1 MLSWRDPSLIL
12 REGTSFNRLS
22 PYYLGKGKT
31 YEKGNCDT
39 ALYYAGLTGFDCLI
53 DLESDEQSIGRATM
67 NVH

>member
-1 MLSWRDPSLIL
+1 VKEPPLTDYPH
-12 REGTSFNRLS
+12 N
-22 PYYLGKGKT
+22 YLGKGKT